1 MPIIDFVTMDQY
13 DSEIHHI
20 QFLDAN
26 GEIPASLTIL
36 VRQKKGQNQPI
47 FNKPPLS
54 KEVANDIKEELK
66 DFKGSITPY
75 LKKQS

>member
-1 MPIIDFVTMDQY
+1 MDQY

-36 VRQKKGQNQPI
+36 VRQKKGQRPSLFNQRSL
-47 FNKPPLS
+47 NK
-54 KEVANDIKEELK
+54 KDISELKTELK

-75 LKKQS
+75 LKK